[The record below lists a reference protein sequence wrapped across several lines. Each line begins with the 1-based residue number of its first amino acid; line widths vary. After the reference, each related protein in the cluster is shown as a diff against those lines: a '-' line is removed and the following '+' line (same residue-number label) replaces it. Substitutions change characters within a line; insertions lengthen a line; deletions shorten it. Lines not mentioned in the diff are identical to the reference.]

1 MTDSQAEKWQQLG
14 QGLYLEHLDLT
25 LEWRTTHR
33 QARSKLG
40 FEDRRPSADTLVW
53 NRVECLGGLQCDQY
67 AKFIPDDGPTPEQR
81 TLRLIEFT
89 VHAEQPVEHLYEAV
103 KAHLVRLLG
112 APTLEYDGHDGN
124 LRSFVEWDSEKV
136 MVLWKIMGGARQGCV
151 GELWS
156 KPLPKEYLKLTLA

>member
-1 MTDSQAEKWQQLG
+1 MTSLQRDKWQQLS
-14 QGLYLEHLDLT
+14 QGLYLEHLDVMLD
-25 LEWRTTHR
+25 WRITHR

-53 NRVECLGGLQCDQY
+53 NRVECLGGLHCTVY
-67 AKFIPDDGPTPEQR
+67 NKFISEIDSTQDQR

-89 VHAEQPVEHLYEAV
+89 VHAEQPVEHLYEGV
-103 KAHLVRLLG
+103 KAHLVNLLG
-112 APTLEYDGHDGN
+112 EPTLEYDGNDGN

-136 MVLWKIMGGARQGCV
+136 MLLWKIMGGARQGCV

>member
-1 MTDSQAEKWQQLG
+1 MADSQEERWQQLS
-14 QGLYLEHLDLT
+14 QGLYLEHLDLM
-25 LEWRTTHR
+25 LEWHITHR
-33 QARSKLG
+33 QARTKLG

-53 NRVECLGGLQCDQY
+53 NRVQCLGGLYCDLY
-67 AKFIPDDGPTPEQR
+67 AKFIPGEGSASDSR

-112 APTLEYDGHDGN
+112 EPTLEYDGNDGN
-124 LRSFVEWDSEKV
+124 LRSFVEWDSDQV
-136 MVLWKIMGGARQGCV
+136 MLLWKILGGARQGCV

-156 KPLPKEYLKLTLA
+156 KPLPREYLKLTLA

>member
-1 MTDSQAEKWQQLG
+1 MTDSQAERWQQLG

-25 LEWRTTHR
+25 LEWHITHR

-53 NRVECLGGLQCDQY
+53 NRVECLGGLHCTLY
-67 AKFIPDDGPTPEQR
+67 TKFIPGDGSTYDQR

-103 KAHLVRLLG
+103 KAHLVNLLG
-112 APTLEYDGHDGN
+112 APALEYDGHGGN
-124 LRSFVEWDSEKV
+124 LRSFVEWDSAEV
-136 MVLWKIMGGARQGCV
+136 MLLWKILGGARQGCV